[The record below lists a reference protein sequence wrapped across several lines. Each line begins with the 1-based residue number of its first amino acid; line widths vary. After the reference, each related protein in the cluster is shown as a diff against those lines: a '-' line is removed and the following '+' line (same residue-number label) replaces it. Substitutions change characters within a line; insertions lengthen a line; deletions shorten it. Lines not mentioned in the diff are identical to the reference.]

1 MKGGGGGGEGG
12 GRKKLDSVNKDFFFK
27 CFQRTFLRTRLTVTS
42 VAGIFCTFVFR
53 VSIT

>member
-1 MKGGGGGGEGG
+1 MKGGGGEGKGGV
-12 GRKKLDSVNKDFFFK
+12 RKKLDSVNKDFFFK